1 MPRRYDLGKRQ
12 DQKDATRDRIVAAA
26 AELFRDQ
33 GAVRTSI
40 AQIAAAADVAP
51 GTVRNHFPTT
61 DDLAAAVAAYVMV
74 LLRMPG
80 PELFDGAAEPAERVA
95 ALAHAMGA
103 YYERSAPWYGMPD
116 LDDAPLPAWAAAR
129 ASYNAEYEALVRT
142 ALGPLGHDDSIVRV
156 VAAMLDPSLFGSL
169 TRRGYTTN
177 DAADL
182 IAELVTSWL
191 RANAR

>member
-40 AQIAAAADVAP
+40 AQVAAAADVAP

-80 PELFDGAAEPAERVA
+80 PEVFDGAAEPAERVA

-116 LDDAPLPAWAAAR
+116 LDDAPLPAWAAFCKGDPGECRTDPLEPDGRGAERSGLDRTAR
-129 ASYNAEYEALVRT
+129 AGRDGPVQATSLRRT
-142 ALGPLGHDDSIVRV
+142 ARAPGWSRACC
-156 VAAMLDPSLFGSL
+156 AAG
-169 TRRGYTTN
+169 R
-177 DAADL
+177 
-182 IAELVTSWL
+182 
-191 RANAR
+191 